1 MQHGGRG
8 AWALITLLSFAGL
21 GTGCSQG
28 PAPATAPDLP
38 AAQSSVAQ
46 TSEPAA
52 AQESRY
58 EDLGPSDLSI
68 CSRKAA
74 PGSTPKSTPDLAEF
88 ARQLNGTWKLSNRT
102 IRGLTIDTNTFFYFD
117 LPSTSQAEVKGTAM
131 LIDYG
136 NLSVLDPM
144 NFAAACL
151 ADATV
156 EAMWDVQIGRKE
168 PASVS
173 LVMNGEYFGSYGDF
187 LKGIHATESSV
198 FAQFGQGFLSGKL
211 TTPGGGQG
219 VEDDVWDRIGLSAG
233 TLTYVSCTGGYVER
247 YVKISDER
255 PLIEGMSLRE
265 NWEKRKQDGSVVR
278 PIPVVPAWRE
288 SVPGAK
294 K

>member
-1 MQHGGRG
+1 MRHGGNG
-8 AWALITLLSFAGL
+8 AWALITLLSFAVL
-21 GTGCSQG
+21 GAGCSQG
-28 PAPATAPDLP
+28 PAPATAADPP
-38 AAQSSVAQ
+38 AAQSPVAKA
-46 TSEPAA
+46 SEAPAV
-52 AQESRY
+52 QETRF

-74 PGSTPKSTPDLAEF
+74 PGTPKSTPDLAEF
-88 ARQLNGTWKLSNRT
+88 ARLLNGTWKLSNRT

-117 LPSTSQAEVKGTAM
+117 LPSAGQKEVKGTAM

-144 NFAAACL
+144 NFSAACL

-156 EAMWDVQIGRKE
+156 EAMWDVEIGRKD

-173 LVMNGEYFGSYGDF
+173 LVMAGEYFGSYGDF
-187 LKGIHATESSV
+187 LKGVTATESSS
-198 FAQFGQGFLSGKL
+198 FSQYGQGFLSGKL

-219 VEDDVWDRIGLSAG
+219 VEDDVWDRIGLSEG
-233 TLTYVSCTGGYVER
+233 TLTYVSCQGGYVER
-247 YVKISDER
+247 YLKISDER
-255 PLIEGMSLRE
+255 PLVEGMSLRE

-288 SVPGAK
+288 SAPGAK